1 MDVLYHSYNL
11 YCINHAKVLIIFHFQ
26 FSVFNLISTFAHR
39 FKHIVLYKMTSRRL
53 IRIKVLQLLYSYTK
67 KEGVTITE
75 VERDL
80 FKSITKSTDLY
91 YHIFLLITE
100 IQRRA
105 FLKIDAAR
113 NRKLASQR
121 ELNPNTR
128 FIDNPV
134 INQIANNRKFK
145 TYVST
150 NLISLNECQDV
161 VALLYDRLL
170 EMDFF
175 KLYMS
180 KPSLTYEDHKKL
192 VLDMI
197 TDLIAED
204 EDFDQAMEEKNIFW
218 NDDFEL
224 VLSIV
229 YKTVKNMKES
239 YTEDTVFFISLYNEE
254 EDLSFA
260 KTLFRKSILDMKE
273 NLELVDQF
281 TTNWELD
288 RISDMDKLIM
298 DAAICELKYFPSIP
312 VKVTLD
318 EYIEISKNYCSPK
331 SSGFINGVLDK
342 TVALLKEKNEIR
354 KVGRGLME

>member
-1 MDVLYHSYNL
+1 
-11 YCINHAKVLIIFHFQ
+11 
-26 FSVFNLISTFAHR
+26 
-39 FKHIVLYKMTSRRL
+39 MTSRRL

-91 YHIFLLITE
+91 YHVFLLITE

-150 NLISLNECQDV
+150 NLVSLNECQDV
-161 VALLYDRLL
+161 VALLHDRMM

-180 KPSLTYEDHKKL
+180 KPSVTYEDHKKL

-197 TDLIAED
+197 SELID
-204 EDFDQAMEEKNIFW
+204 
-218 NDDFEL
+218 
-224 VLSIV
+224 
-229 YKTVKNMKES
+229 
-239 YTEDTVFFISLYNEE
+239 
-254 EDLSFA
+254 
-260 KTLFRKSILDMKE
+260 RKS
-273 NLELVDQF
+273 V
-281 TTNWELD
+281 
-288 RISDMDKLIM
+288 
-298 DAAICELKYFPSIP
+298 
-312 VKVTLD
+312 V
-318 EYIEISKNYCSPK
+318 
-331 SSGFINGVLDK
+331 
-342 TVALLKEKNEIR
+342 
-354 KVGRGLME
+354 

>member
-1 MDVLYHSYNL
+1 M
-11 YCINHAKVLIIFHFQ
+11 
-26 FSVFNLISTFAHR
+26 
-39 FKHIVLYKMTSRRL
+39 
-53 IRIKVLQLLYSYTK
+53 YSYTK

-91 YHIFLLITE
+91 YHVLLLITE

-113 NRKLASQR
+113 NRKLATQKD
-121 ELNPNTR
+121 LNPNTR

-150 NLISLNECQDV
+150 NLVSLNECPDV
-161 VALLYDRLL
+161 IASLHD
-170 EMDFF
+170 
-175 KLYMS
+175 KLVESEFYGEYMNKS
-180 KPSLTYEDHKKL
+180 TATYEDHKQF
-192 VLDMI
+192 VLDMLVE
-197 TDLIAED
+197 LIAPD
-204 EDFDQAMEEKNIFW
+204 EDFSQAMEEKNIYW

-229 YKTVKNMKES
+229 YKTIKYMKENYS
-239 YTEDTVFFISLYNEE
+239 EDTVYFISLYNED
-254 EDLSFA
+254 EDYDFA

-298 DAAICELKYFPSIP
+298 DAAIIELKYFPSIP

-318 EYIEISKNYCSPK
+318 EYIEISKTYCSPK
-331 SSGFINGVLDK
+331 SSSFINGVLDK
-342 TVALLKEKNEIR
+342 AVILLKEKNEIR
-354 KVGRGLME
+354 KIGRGLMEN

>member
-1 MDVLYHSYNL
+1 M
-11 YCINHAKVLIIFHFQ
+11 
-26 FSVFNLISTFAHR
+26 
-39 FKHIVLYKMTSRRL
+39 
-53 IRIKVLQLLYSYTK
+53 
-67 KEGVTITE
+67 
-75 VERDL
+75 
-80 FKSITKSTDLY
+80 
-91 YHIFLLITE
+91 
-100 IQRRA
+100 
-105 FLKIDAAR
+105 
-113 NRKLASQR
+113 
-121 ELNPNTR
+121 
-128 FIDNPV
+128 
-134 INQIANNRKFK
+134 
-145 TYVST
+145 
-150 NLISLNECQDV
+150 
-161 VALLYDRLL
+161 

-180 KPSLTYEDHKKL
+180 KPSVTYEDHKKL

-197 TDLIAED
+197 TELIAED

-239 YTEDTVFFISLYNEE
+239 YSEDTVFFISLYNEE

-260 KTLFRKSILDMKE
+260 NTLFRKSILDMKE

-318 EYIEISKNYCSPK
+318 EYIEISKNYCSP
-331 SSGFINGVLDK
+331 
-342 TVALLKEKNEIR
+342 
-354 KVGRGLME
+354 

>member
-1 MDVLYHSYNL
+1 
-11 YCINHAKVLIIFHFQ
+11 
-26 FSVFNLISTFAHR
+26 
-39 FKHIVLYKMTSRRL
+39 MTSRRL

-180 KPSLTYEDHKKL
+180 KPS
-192 VLDMI
+192 V